1 MNDKLEI
8 QKEHQKVRM
17 VLVVGTYDSESK
29 AARAVEK
36 LIEQDFPADQISLLH
51 KSGGM
56 GDDMLGLAYS
66 DSGER
71 VKVWGE
77 YGAFWGALWGLL
89 AGGKR
94 NVYISWDRHLT
105 SRRSHC

>member
-66 DSGER
+66 DRRRAGEGLGR
-71 VKVWGE
+71 VRCVLGSIM
-77 YGAFWGALWGLL
+77 GI
-89 AGGKR
+89 AG
-94 NVYISWDRHLT
+94 
-105 SRRSHC
+105 RRQAECLYFLG